1 MWWAPGNPQTLR
13 SREMKFPGGSMEMNW
28 VIVPGERNRLG
39 VGWGRVRGR
48 KGLIRGPCGE
58 A

>member
-1 MWWAPGNPQTLR
+1 
-13 SREMKFPGGSMEMNW
+13 MEMNW